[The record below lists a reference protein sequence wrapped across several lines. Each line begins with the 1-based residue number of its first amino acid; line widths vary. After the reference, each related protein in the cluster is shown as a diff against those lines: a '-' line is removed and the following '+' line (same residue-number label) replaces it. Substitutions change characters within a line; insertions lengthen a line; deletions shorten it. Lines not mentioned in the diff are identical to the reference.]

1 MFKVTVT
8 HRDDNTKETEV
19 IGGFD
24 APDLKSVFMKIRK
37 QIIKMEDDGKQNYWC
52 MKGNIIVIF

>member
-37 QIIKMEDDGKQNYWC
+37 
-52 MKGNIIVIF
+52 

>member
-24 APDLKSVFMKIRK
+24 APDLKSVFMEIRNANRK
-37 QIIKMEDDGKQNYWC
+37 NG
-52 MKGNIIVIF
+52 G